1 MISRITKDS
10 YEEKR
15 KKYRAKQKEITK
27 KISKLNYADEEYY
40 LTLEY
45 LLKLAS
51 NSSKLFESSEVH
63 EKRLLLKMTLQNLE
77 LKGKKVRFNWIKP
90 FDKIANLASRQAW
103 LLGEDS
109 NLRPAAYTNPF
120 VSKWRGLSHPLLF

>member
-51 NSSKLFESSEVH
+51 NASKLFESSEVH
-63 EKRLLLKMTLQNLE
+63 EKWLLLKMALQNLE
-77 LKGKKVRFNWIKP
+77 IKGKKVRFDL
-90 FDKIANLASRQAW
+90 DKTLWQDSFLHLSSSLDPA
-103 LLGEDS
+103 LG
-109 NLRPAAYTNPF
+109 
-120 VSKWRGLSHPLLF
+120 

>member
-1 MISRITKDS
+1 MSQTPCSKRRIAKNK

-15 KKYRAKQKEITK
+15 KEYRTKQKEITK

-51 NSSKLFESSEVH
+51 NASKLFKSLKS
-63 EKRLLLKMTLQNLE
+63 LQKMTTFEDGASE
-77 LKGKKVRFNWIKP
+77 LGTEGEKARYDL
-90 FDKIANLASRQAW
+90 DKSFW
-103 LLGEDS
+103 
-109 NLRPAAYTNPF
+109 
-120 VSKWRGLSHPLLF
+120 

>member
-51 NSSKLFESSEVH
+51 NAGKLFES
-63 EKRLLLKMTLQNLE
+63 LKPTKN
-77 LKGKKVRFNWIKP
+77 GYF
-90 FDKIANLASRQAW
+90 
-103 LLGEDS
+103 
-109 NLRPAAYTNPF
+109 
-120 VSKWRGLSHPLLF
+120 

>member
-40 LTLEY
+40 LTLE
-45 LLKLAS
+45 
-51 NSSKLFESSEVH
+51 
-63 EKRLLLKMTLQNLE
+63 
-77 LKGKKVRFNWIKP
+77 
-90 FDKIANLASRQAW
+90 
-103 LLGEDS
+103 
-109 NLRPAAYTNPF
+109 
-120 VSKWRGLSHPLLF
+120 